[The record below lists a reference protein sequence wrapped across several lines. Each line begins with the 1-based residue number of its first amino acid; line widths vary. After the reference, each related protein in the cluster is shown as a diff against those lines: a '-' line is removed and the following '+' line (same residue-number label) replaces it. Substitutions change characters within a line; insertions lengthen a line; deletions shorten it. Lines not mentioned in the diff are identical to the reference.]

1 MISGAV
7 AGLGTITPA
16 SGFVLPWHGLVI
28 GIIAGAMCFYACT
41 SLKELRAELALTV
54 KDASQGI
61 DATQRSESSVKI
73 TRVK

>member
-28 GIIAGAMCFYACT
+28 GMIAGALF
-41 SLKELRAELALTV
+41 LGLHR
-54 KDASQGI
+54 
-61 DATQRSESSVKI
+61 R
-73 TRVK
+73 